1 MITFKGELKD
11 YLKTIDGNLVLTII
25 TKGREIPEEEL
36 TSLKTAKNGIKID
49 VCRWT
54 SKRSLDSNAYLWVLL
69 DKIAEKIGSSKI
81 CVYKNLVRDF
91 GVFEI
96 LPIKNIA
103 VERFAKN
110 WQNKGVG
117 WICESL
123 GDSKIRD
130 YTNVIAYYG
139 TSTYNSFEMSRI
151 LNEVVLMAK
160 DLGIQTLDELELK
173 KMADEW
179 EKKYG
184 DNS

>member
-11 YLKTIDGNLVLTII
+11 YLKTIDGDLVLTIT

-36 TSLKTAKNGIKID
+36 TSLKTAKNGLKID
-49 VCRWT
+49 VCKWT
-54 SKRSLDSNAYLWVLL
+54 NKRSLDSNAYLWVLL
-69 DKIAEKIGSSKI
+69 DKIAEKIGSSKTS
-81 CVYKNLVRDF
+81 VYKNLVRDF

-123 GDSKIRD
+123 GASKLKD

-139 TSTYNSFEMSRI
+139 TSTYNSSEMSRI

-173 KMADEW
+173 KMADDW

-184 DNS
+184 NN